1 MIRSDTRHLDR
12 RRRHQGR
19 ASCEVTGRRFEVQGS
34 APIYMLATRLWV
46 HGHGG
51 ADYEVYDDRCVGRM
65 SRMNEKV
72 DWNSM
77 AAQRGHTKSG
87 GRQKGTPNRVT
98 AEIKAAF
105 RKHGDELVD
114 ALMALTKSA
123 DERVRLGAIQAAVAR
138 PGLGQGRAGRGPR
151 RGGGDHQDR
160 AQDRGSDEARV
171 LTLPSARSARASG
184 AVLRPRRAVGVD
196 FDSGEEAPWQCG
208 CRSAGRRFTCSVTIG
223 LAVNRPPS
231 FARRAPRAMSA
242 RSQRKSCNTSRS
254 LGIVVPLWYL
264 RKSKKLV

>member
-12 RRRHQGR
+12 RRRHQGW

-184 AVLRPRRAVGVD
+184 AVLRQSMAGPCAGFMGPAAEGRRASATACINRGSIRTRPWKSAVS
-196 FDSGEEAPWQCG
+196 SGSFSGNPGW
-208 CRSAGRRFTCSVTIG
+208 RS
-223 LAVNRPPS
+223 PP
-231 FARRAPRAMSA
+231 FQVRETHERGDA
-242 RSQRKSCNTSRS
+242 SRS
-254 LGIVVPLWYL
+254 SEI
-264 RKSKKLV
+264 

>member
-1 MIRSDTRHLDR
+1 MIRSGTRHLDR

-138 PGLGQGRAGRGPR
+138 PGLGQGRAGPW
-151 RGGGDHQDR
+151 
-160 AQDRGSDEARV
+160 
-171 LTLPSARSARASG
+171 TSAWRWRSPG
-184 AVLRPRRAVGVD
+184 
-196 FDSGEEAPWQCG
+196 
-208 CRSAGRRFTCSVTIG
+208 
-223 LAVNRPPS
+223 
-231 FARRAPRAMSA
+231 
-242 RSQRKSCNTSRS
+242 
-254 LGIVVPLWYL
+254 
-264 RKSKKLV
+264 